1 MAITKT
7 GTPEL
12 FDFSSLNTALQL
24 PTGPTS
30 GTGGRPSNPSTGEW
44 RYNTTL
50 KYVEYYDGGAW
61 RQIDTEVT
69 CTTNTVDYPTTN
81 AAYYKLDS
89 SAADQTTN
97 NKDGA
102 ATDVTF
108 YNGQQYSQG
117 AVFNGGAGGSTP
129 KIDLADN
136 IIGAGT
142 SSSSAS
148 IWFKSSSG
156 NTAGD
161 SETIIDAYNNS
172 SAGWSIFMEPAAGG
186 VPDGNLYLANYTLG
200 GTSSATSVGYRDG
213 NWHHLV
219 VVFDHGAQTLKAY
232 IDGNSTPVL
241 SQAATVSPTN
251 IFTTK
256 STIGY
261 QNANPLLP
269 RYFNGVLDQCRIFAV
284 ALTPDQIT
292 DLYTEVQCPCTT
304 DDNNNPITNV
314 AYYKL
319 DGNAN
324 DATNTYNGTWGG
336 TEAYAYGPYG
346 VAGLFNGSTSVVTSA
361 SLGTAL
367 NISSLSFSLWFNAN
381 VINASTD
388 SALISSF
395 DSSGNA
401 RFYAS
406 VVNSGLSVV
415 IYGSSSTYT
424 QYFTSTVEI
433 GNWYHLA
440 VTHTGTTTTVYL
452 NGTAIT
458 PSSTSGSA
466 VAIKIASSPQ
476 PLTIG
481 LLQGL
486 GSTYAFDGE
495 IDQVRIFSSA
505 LSATQITSLYDEV
518 YCNTVSTLNIF
529 NEGTSSCLALYE
541 FEDNANSTDSD
552 TYDGTWSGTEAY
564 GGGQYKKAGIF
575 NGSTSIISI
584 PQPTLS
590 GGFSLSAWFNTTSS
604 GFQSIITMGGT
615 NGVAAAG
622 LNLFTNSGNVITS
635 FGNGSTESY
644 TTTPGTVINT
654 GEWFHVLLT
663 TNNLSTTSTVN
674 LYINGV
680 FAATNVTSPHPTI
693 DTTNYTSAF
702 SIGGRNME
710 GTLQTYF
717 DGSIDQVRIFNKE
730 LTATEVLQV
739 YTE

>member
-1 MAITKT
+1 MATTKIT
-7 GTPEL
+7 TPEL
-12 FDFSSLNTALQL
+12 FDLSTVNTALRL
-24 PTGPTS
+24 PNGDNATRPTS
-30 GTGGRPSNPSTGEW
+30 ASQGEW
-44 RYNTTL
+44 RFNTER
-50 KYVEYYDGGAW
+50 KYVEFYDGNNW
-61 RQIDTEVT
+61 RQIDTEPI

-117 AVFNGGAGGSTP
+117 AVFNGSSS

-156 NTAGD
+156 NAAGD

-172 SAGWSIFMEPAAGG
+172 SAGWGIFMEPAAGG
-186 VPDGNLYLANYTLG
+186 LPDGHLYLANYTLG
-200 GTSSATSVGYRDG
+200 GTSGGTSVGYRDG

-219 VVFDHGAQTLKAY
+219 VVFDHTAQTLKAY
-232 IDGNSTPVL
+232 VDGNSTPVL
-241 SQAATVSPTN
+241 SQVATVSPTN

-256 STIGY
+256 STIGS
-261 QNANPLLP
+261 QNANPALP

-292 DLYTEVQCPCTT
+292 QLYNEVQCPCTT
-304 DDNNNPITNV
+304 DDNFNPTTNAV
-314 AYYKL
+314 YYKL

-324 DATNTYNGTWGG
+324 DSTSGAKNGTWSG

-346 VAGLFNGSTSVVTSA
+346 ISGDFNGTNSVITVSSSLPWSSSFSLSMWLRPASGLIVNYYLPFMQKDYDSGTGGTGVAFYLYGYVLQPWISLGGTPYNIFNTGTLTADTWNHVVLTRTYNVEWELFLNGA
-361 SLGTAL
+361 SLGTYNAQGL
-367 NISSLSFSLWFNAN
+367 TNDFSGTEYYFGAN
-381 VINASTD
+381 NYS
-388 SALISSF
+388 
-395 DSSGNA
+395 
-401 RFYAS
+401 
-406 VVNSGLSVV
+406 
-415 IYGSSSTYT
+415 T
-424 QYFTSTVEI
+424 QY
-433 GNWYHLA
+433 Y
-440 VTHTGTTTTVYL
+440 Y
-452 NGTAIT
+452 
-458 PSSTSGSA
+458 
-466 VAIKIASSPQ
+466 
-476 PLTIG
+476 
-481 LLQGL
+481 
-486 GSTYAFDGE
+486 DGQ

-518 YCNTVSTLNIF
+518 YCNTVSKLDIF
-529 NEGTSSCLALYE
+529 NDNSCTALYE
-541 FEDNANSTDSD
+541 FEDDAKSTDSP
-552 TYDGTWSGTEAY
+552 TYDGTWAGTEAY
-564 GGGQYKKAGIF
+564 GGGQYKKAAIF

-622 LNLFTNSGNVITS
+622 LNLFTSSGNVITS
-635 FGNGSTESY
+635 FGNGSLESY

-680 FAATNVTSPHPTI
+680 FAATNASSPHPAI

-702 SIGGRNME
+702 SIGGRNMG

-717 DGSIDQVRIFNKE
+717 DGSIDQVRVFNRF
-730 LTATEVLQV
+730 LDATEVLQV